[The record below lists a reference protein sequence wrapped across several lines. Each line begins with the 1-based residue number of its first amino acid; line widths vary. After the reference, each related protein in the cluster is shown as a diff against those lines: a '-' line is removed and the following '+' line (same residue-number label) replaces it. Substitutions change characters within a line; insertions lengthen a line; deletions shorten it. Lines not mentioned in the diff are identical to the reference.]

1 MDLLLNR
8 GVVIALAVLG
18 AVLSFLASFLELR
31 GYVSPKAGRVINWTG
46 YGCMGA
52 SMLLF
57 ALAGLLG

>member
-18 AVLSFLASFLELR
+18 AVLSSLASFLELR
-31 GYVSPKAGRVINWTG
+31 GYVGPNAGRVINWTG
-46 YGCMGA
+46 YGCMGV